1 MEHELAQA
9 MCTEYSGRAHRRDA
23 QFIIDVGMMRTGF
36 LKELVINGHLHNTQE
51 IRLALDGA

>member
-1 MEHELAQA
+1 MEHELAQG

-36 LKELVINGHLHNTQE
+36 LKELVINGHLHNTQ
-51 IRLALDGA
+51 D